1 MNKKSFFIILLV
13 VLVTTTP
20 TISAQFS
27 IGQQANQKLIEV
39 NLDTTGIIYI
49 KHVISSTNNPVN
61 VNLFEGTISNL
72 IITNEVGEEKDSA
85 MVDDGYGNKSVMI
98 FPSKQKSIIEYNLE
112 DKISMNENLA
122 DITIS
127 YSEEF
132 AIKFSD
138 KFNLI
143 YVNGNPISLD
153 GKKGINVNGGGEL
166 NLQYHINVPEIIK
179 NVQWEEDEFNVE
191 IISDVEINDFNFE
204 QTSKSISFKINEEDK
219 IITVKIPEIL
229 LGGPYVTLLN
239 DEKIKHSKWLD
250 NEKNVSITIKPESTG
265 QITIIGTTV
274 IPEFSM
280 FIPLIMGFLIV
291 LTVPFM
297 KKFNLH

>member
-13 VLVTTTP
+13 VLVTTIP